1 MGHYRRGFL
10 QWIRTPY
17 IYGGEWLDRWYE
29 ELPWR
34 ARMPLGLRGEQI
46 ARRYLRRCGYLIPAQ
61 NYRAAGAELD
71 LVALDHKE
79 LVFVEVKTCT
89 TDHLGIP
96 QEAVN
101 ENKQVHIRRAAD
113 SYIASRHV
121 RGIKTRFDVIAI
133 TGAGRGRKL
142 ELIKDAF

>member
-1 MGHYRRGFL
+1 M
-10 QWIRTPY
+10 PY
-17 IYGGEWLDRWYE
+17 VYAGEWLDRWYE

-46 ARRYLRRCGYLIPAQ
+46 ARRYLWRCGYLILAQ

-71 LVALDHKE
+71 LVALDREE
-79 LVFVEVKTCT
+79 LVFVEVKTRT
-89 TDHLGIP
+89 TDSLGVP

-101 ENKQVHIRRAAD
+101 ENKQEHIRRAAD
-113 SYIASRHV
+113 SYIASRHA
-121 RGIKTRFDVIAI
+121 RGIKTRFDVVAI
-133 TGAGRGRKL
+133 TGVGRRRKL